1 MANGEIIGEGFASYV
16 RNQVYTREKV
26 AGKGINSEYSDSVIK
41 YNNSKTS
48 FIRLTSGVNVDG
60 SAALATQYVLGGGT
74 NFADTYA
81 GVGYN
86 NTSAYGFKSD
96 KNYGYV
102 PMPGIISAQIKS
114 LNRGSLREATVEIK
128 CHNLK
133 QFNDL
138 EKLFLR
144 LKYSV
149 LLEWGHTC
157 YFKDENNFVENPNH
171 NLSNYFLSPN
181 TTKDILAKIEKERE
195 ASHGNYDA
203 FFGFVKNYTW
213 TLREDGGYDIS
224 LNLIAAGDVIE
235 SLKINTNFPKNDNP
249 AGIDEA
255 NQEYNLPTYYKAR
268 YSSTL
273 NRILDFL
280 ASQVNTSVA
289 GAGKTFN
296 AIGGKDSSADPLK
309 IASSTGLKS
318 NFTRN
323 GSSFFTEQEAAGVQF
338 SYLTNGWGG
347 PSQTAESGTFTA
359 DQYYIKLGE
368 LLKIMESFL
377 LLYDT
382 SKGSNNERPPQFFID
397 YDYNKNL
404 CFTTPHQA
412 SNNPKICL
420 IDPSTKVSSGQ
431 NSNGGGGASVIPG
444 GVQKAYLS
452 FNVDTRGSGG
462 VVITEYQD
470 ADETPGSGYGWIND
484 GGSDL
489 YINDSNTTITPLPN
503 TPTTIKENQSWQ
515 PLWNNTPGNSFEVWK
530 NKIKTVDNTG
540 QSLDALGNNATPK
553 FEQLLGSPVFR
564 KYITGASYVFRG
576 ILDGTNANINNYVDI
591 PFKADDWYLTNVT
604 LTPKPLRIRS
614 DIAPLYNSDP
624 TKVIVI
630 NFSRKVDFKQI
641 FDYNPYDTSAFPDNN
656 FNDITTM
663 YWKPDK
669 YIKGDRGFDLKFYT
683 LKNIIGDDLD
693 GTYNWDKTRFNYG
706 AAMEYEGYG
715 AEEAAWKNL
724 FDNQLKI
731 NSDEY
736 QILFFPIDD
745 WKEDTR
751 PIQQLTWEFSKYT
764 DGNFNPANFNQTPG
778 QVFTDIKDLFR
789 EGVASEWAGKFMHV
803 LVNLNFISETIQNNL
818 DEEGNISVY
827 DFLVAIMQGIQ
838 DSLGNINN
846 FEVIYNESTN
856 ALRIIDNTMI
866 PGINGDEITV
876 FNTHL
881 LNPNVGSFVN
891 NVSIKSELSNK
902 FATMVSVGAQANG
915 NVVGSNST
923 MLSKW
928 NDGYKDRHVESK
940 ANENLPTNQPS
951 PESIYQQN
959 LLAFNQFLA
968 KTHKCFVTDND
979 ISSASKIMDDILKY
993 EVGRYTNNDSIKGIG
1008 FIPINLQLDIEGL
1021 SGIKIYQS
1029 YTIDDTLLPPS
1040 YKNKIQFIA
1049 KGVSHKI
1056 DSNGWTTSLESIVG
1070 PKQSG
1075 TVTKPPKKASWKE
1088 VEVTGNIVTANNS
1101 GNSNSKFSASSLNLK
1116 GPELEPIKSVIV
1128 KGESGGDYESIFP
1141 STRYISEFGVSI
1153 LTQTIQQVADN
1164 TKNRYYYGKD
1174 KKKSVSS
1181 RAVGKY
1187 QVLGE
1192 NLLKI
1197 AKDAGLSPT
1206 DLYNEANQEKIGLQ
1220 FILNNRKQLA
1230 AYILGTNDGDKLQL
1244 EKAVTDTGQCWTSKP
1259 TIKNKSGTVQ
1269 GNVDID
1275 GDASGRKGW
1284 AVSGI
1289 NSGLKDINVATVV
1302 RALIRSRIQTS
1313 NKRPLYIPAY
1323 LLPEFP

>member
-86 NTSAYGFKSD
+86 DTSAYGFKSD

-171 NLSNYFLSPN
+171 NLSNYFLSPH

-431 NSNGGGGASVIPG
+431 NSNGGGGASILPG

-452 FNVDTRGSGG
+452 FLIDPNNVGG
-462 VVITEYQD
+462 VVTTEFQG
-470 ADETPGSGYGWIND
+470 ANKLFSSGYGWINA

-489 YINDSNTTITPLPN
+489 YINEETTITSLPN

-515 PLWNNTPGNSFEVWK
+515 PLWNNIPGNSFEVWK
-530 NKIKTVDNTG
+530 AKIKTVDG
-540 QSLDALGNNATPK
+540 GLSLDTLGNSATPNP
-553 FEQLLGSPVFR
+553 QTLPPSTQR
-564 KYITGASYVFRG
+564 NYITNASYVFKG
-576 ILDGTNANINNYVDI
+576 IIDGTKTNINTYIDV
-591 PFKADDWYLTNVT
+591 PFKADDYYLTNVT
-604 LTPKPLRIRS
+604 LTPKPLRIRP
-614 DIAPLYNSDP
+614 DIEALYKSDP

-630 NFSRKVDFKQI
+630 NFDRQNTQFEDVFSHNP
-641 FDYNPYDTSAFPDNN
+641 FDSKYFPDNN
-656 FNDITTM
+656 YNDITSM
-663 YWKPDK
+663 YWTPEK
-669 YIKGDRGFDLKFYT
+669 YIKNNSGYDLQFFT
-683 LKNIIGDDLD
+683 LYNIIGDSLD
-693 GTYNWDKTRFNYG
+693 GSYNWDKTKFSYG
-706 AAMEYEGYG
+706 AAMEWEGVNADK
-715 AEEAAWKNL
+715 AEWKDL
-724 FDNQLKI
+724 FDNKLKI
-731 NSDEY
+731 NADEY
-736 QILFFPIDD
+736 QILFFSINE
-745 WKEDTR
+745 WKREER

-764 DGNFNPANFNQTPG
+764 DGSFNPANFNQTPG

-928 NDGYKDRHVESK
+928 NDGYRDRHVESK
-940 ANENLPTNQPS
+940 ANENLPTNQPT
-951 PESIYQQN
+951 PEAIYSQN

-993 EVGRYTNNDSIKGIG
+993 EVGRYTNDDSIKGIG

-1088 VEVTGNIVTANNS
+1088 VEVTGNIITPNNS
-1101 GNSNSKFSASSLNLK
+1101 SNSNSNSPTSPLDLK
-1116 GPELEPIKSVIV
+1116 GPELDPIKSVIV
-1128 KGESGGDYESIFP
+1128 KGESGGDYEAIFP
-1141 STRYISEFGVSI
+1141 STRYITVFGASI
-1153 LTQTIQQVADN
+1153 LTQTIEQVSNN
-1164 TKNRYYYGKD
+1164 TKDRFYYGKD

-1197 AKDAGLSPT
+1197 AKDAGLKPT

-1220 FILNNRKQLA
+1220 FILNNRKKLA
-1230 AYILGTNDGDKLQL
+1230 AYVTGTNSGTKEDL

-1259 TIKNKSGTVQ
+1259 TIKNVKGTIQ

-1289 NSGLKDINVATVV
+1289 NSGLKDISVATVV

-1313 NKRPLYIPAY
+1313 GKKPYIPAY
-1323 LLPEFP
+1323 LLSEFP

>member
-16 RNQVYTREKV
+16 RNQVYTREKI
-26 AGKGINSEYSDSVIK
+26 AGKGINSEYSNDVIK

-81 GVGYN
+81 GVGYD

-171 NLSNYFLSPN
+171 NLSNYFLSPH
-181 TTKDILAKIEKERE
+181 TTQAIITKIEAERE
-195 ASHGNYDA
+195 ASRGNYDA

-213 TLREDGGYDIS
+213 TLRADGGYDITI
-224 LNLIAAGDVIE
+224 NLIAAGDVIE
-235 SLKINTNFPKNDNP
+235 SLKLNTNFPKNDNP

-255 NQEYNLPTYYKAR
+255 NQEYNLPAYYKAR

-280 ASQVNTSVA
+280 ATQVNTSVL

-309 IASSTGLKS
+309 IASSTGLKA

-323 GSSFFTEQEAAGVQF
+323 SGTSFTEQEAAGIQF

-382 SKGSNNERPPQFFID
+382 SKGSDNERPPQFFID

-420 IDPSTKVSSGQ
+420 IDPSTKVASGQ
-431 NSNGGGGASVIPG
+431 NSNGGGGASVSPG

-452 FNVDTRGSGG
+452 MLIDPNGPG
-462 VVITEYQD
+462 VVNTIYP
-470 ADETPGSGYGWIND
+470 ADNEKVGSGYGWINS
-484 GGSDL
+484 GNWSDL
-489 YINDSNTTITPLPN
+489 YTVEDPTIYPVAN

-515 PLWNNTPGNSFEVWK
+515 LLWNNISGNSFEVWK
-530 NKIKTVDNTG
+530 NKIKTVDGGPPLTDVAKSKPIPLAFKNKPFRDY
-540 QSLDALGNNATPK
+540 LDN
-553 FEQLLGSPVFR
+553 
-564 KYITGASYVFRG
+564 YVLKG
-576 ILDGTNANINNYVDI
+576 ILDGTSANMNTYIDI
-591 PFKADDWYLTNVT
+591 PFKADDYYLTNVT
-604 LTPKPLRIRS
+604 LTPVPLRIRP
-614 DIAPLYNSDP
+614 DIDALYKSDP

-630 NFSRKVDFKQI
+630 NFDHTIGLAEI
-641 FDYNPYDTSAFPDNN
+641 FNHSPYDPQAFPDNN
-656 FNDITTM
+656 YNDITSM
-663 YWKPDK
+663 YWTPEKWVK
-669 YIKGDRGFDLKFYT
+669 NGYGFDLQFYT
-683 LKNIIGDDLD
+683 LYNLAGESINWTGKDKN
-693 GTYNWDKTRFNYG
+693 KFNLG
-706 AAMEYEGYG
+706 AAKAWEGNG
-715 AEEAAWKNL
+715 FDSAWDDFFSNK
-724 FDNQLKI
+724 LKI
-731 NSDEY
+731 NPDEY
-736 QILFFPIDD
+736 QILFFDINA
-745 WKEDTR
+745 WKNESY
-751 PIQQLTWEFSKYT
+751 PLQKLTWEFSKYT
-764 DGNFNPANFNQTPG
+764 SGVFDPSQFNQTPG

-789 EGVASEWAGKFMHV
+789 EGVASDWAGRFMHV

-838 DSLGNINN
+838 DSLGNINS

-856 ALRIIDNTMI
+856 ALRIIDNTII
-866 PGINGDEITV
+866 PGVNGEEITV

-915 NVVGSNST
+915 NVIGSNST

-928 NDGYKDRHVESK
+928 NVGYIDRHVESK
-940 ANENLPTNQPS
+940 ANTNLPTNQPT
-951 PESIYQQN
+951 PEAIYQQN

-968 KTHKCFVTDND
+968 KTHKCYVTDND
-979 ISSASKIMDDILKY
+979 ISSVGKIMDDILKY
-993 EVGRYTNNDSIKGIG
+993 EVGRYTNTDKIKGIG

-1021 SGIKIYQS
+1021 SGIKMYQS

-1056 DSNGWTTSLESIVG
+1056 DSNGWTTTLESIVG

-1075 TVTKPPKKASWKE
+1075 VNTNPPDKASWKE
-1088 VEVTGNIVTANNS
+1088 IEVAGNIVSANNS
-1101 GNSNSKFSASSLNLK
+1101 SNSTSPANGSTTTDSTTLGFDKFIKGAEIAKRLVNDLGLSNLQAAAIVGNFIAESSLVPDRIQGSGIKKGLLK
-1116 GPELEPIKSVIV
+1116 VDGSTGYGYAQWTYITLQQELAVYAQS
-1128 KGESGGDYESIFP
+1128 KGVDYTTTP
-1141 STRYISEFGVSI
+1141 
-1153 LTQTIQQVADN
+1153 LTDEINYGFFIQQIKESKRAILLSDLKSSTDIRTATELILKKYERPADQSAAALDKRTN
-1164 TKNRYYYGKD
+1164 NANEVLKNM
-1174 KKKSVSS
+1174 
-1181 RAVGKY
+1181 
-1187 QVLGE
+1187 
-1192 NLLKI
+1192 
-1197 AKDAGLSPT
+1197 
-1206 DLYNEANQEKIGLQ
+1206 
-1220 FILNNRKQLA
+1220 
-1230 AYILGTNDGDKLQL
+1230 
-1244 EKAVTDTGQCWTSKP
+1244 
-1259 TIKNKSGTVQ
+1259 
-1269 GNVDID
+1269 
-1275 GDASGRKGW
+1275 
-1284 AVSGI
+1284 
-1289 NSGLKDINVATVV
+1289 
-1302 RALIRSRIQTS
+1302 
-1313 NKRPLYIPAY
+1313 
-1323 LLPEFP
+1323 

>member
-16 RNQVYTREKV
+16 RNQVYTREKI
-26 AGKGINSEYSDSVIK
+26 AGKGINSEYSNDVIK

-81 GVGYN
+81 GVGYD

-171 NLSNYFLSPN
+171 NLSNYFLSPH
-181 TTKDILAKIEKERE
+181 TTQAIITKIEAERE
-195 ASHGNYDA
+195 ASRGNYDA

-213 TLREDGGYDIS
+213 TLRADGGYDITI
-224 LNLIAAGDVIE
+224 NLIAAGDVIE
-235 SLKINTNFPKNDNP
+235 SLKLNTNFPKNDNP

-255 NQEYNLPTYYKAR
+255 NQEYNLPAYYKAR

-280 ASQVNTSVA
+280 ATQVNTSVL

-309 IASSTGLKS
+309 IASSTGLKA

-323 GSSFFTEQEAAGVQF
+323 SGTSFTEQEAAGIQF

-382 SKGSNNERPPQFFID
+382 SKGSDNERPPQFFID

-420 IDPSTKVSSGQ
+420 IDPSTKVASGQ
-431 NSNGGGGASVIPG
+431 NSNGGGGASVSPG

-452 FNVDTRGSGG
+452 FLIDPRGSGG

-470 ADETPGSGYGWIND
+470 ANEKIGSGYGWIND

-489 YINDSNTTITPLPN
+489 YINDSSTAITSLPN

-515 PLWNNTPGNSFEVWK
+515 PLWNTTPGNSFEVWK
-530 NKIKTVDNTG
+530 NKIKTVDG
-540 QSLDALGNNATPK
+540 GPSLDVLGNNTTPTPL
-553 FEQLLGSPVFR
+553 QLLGSPVFR
-564 KYITGASYVFRG
+564 KYITNASYVFKS
-576 ILDGTNANINNYVDI
+576 ILEGTNTNINNYVDV
-591 PFKADDWYLTNVT
+591 PFKADDYYLTNVT
-604 LTPKPLRIRS
+604 LTPKPLRVRS
-614 DIAPLYNSDP
+614 DIAALYNSDP

-630 NFSRKVDFKQI
+630 NFNRDKTGFDDI
-641 FDYNPYDTSAFPDNN
+641 FSHNPYDPTYFPDNDYN
-656 FNDITTM
+656 NITSM
-663 YWKPDK
+663 YWTPEK
-669 YIKGDRGFDLKFYT
+669 YIKNNSGYDIQFYT
-683 LKNIIGDDLD
+683 LYNIIGDSLD
-693 GTYNWDKTRFNYG
+693 GEYAWDKTKFNYG
-706 AAMEYEGYG
+706 AAMEFEGIN
-715 AEEAAWKNL
+715 ADAAQWKDL
-724 FDNQLKI
+724 FDNKLKI
-731 NSDEY
+731 NADEY
-736 QILFFPIDD
+736 QILFFSINE
-745 WKEDTR
+745 WKREER
-751 PIQQLTWEFSKYT
+751 PIQQLTWEFTKYT
-764 DGNFNPANFNQTPG
+764 SGIFDPSQFNQTPG

-789 EGVASEWAGKFMHV
+789 EGVASDWAGRFMHV

-838 DSLGNINN
+838 DSLGNINS

-856 ALRIIDNTMI
+856 ALRIIDNTII
-866 PGINGDEITV
+866 PGVNGEEITV

-928 NDGYKDRHVESK
+928 NVGYIDRHVESK
-940 ANENLPTNQPS
+940 ANTNLPTNQPT
-951 PESIYQQN
+951 PEAIYQQN

-979 ISSASKIMDDILKY
+979 ISSVGKIMDDILKY
-993 EVGRYTNNDSIKGIG
+993 EVGRYTNTDKIKGIG

-1021 SGIKIYQS
+1021 SGIKMYQS

-1056 DSNGWTTSLESIVG
+1056 DSNGWTTTLESIVG

-1075 TVTKPPKKASWKE
+1075 VNTNPPDKASWKE
-1088 VEVTGNIVTANNS
+1088 IEVAGNIVSANNS
-1101 GNSNSKFSASSLNLK
+1101 SNSTQDSNNGGDCVAGPLADQSLAVPDTFKDKDTGIKAGIKLNNIKSDNQKYIWEEYL
-1116 GPELEPIKSVIV
+1116 PELEKISGLS
-1128 KGESGGDYESIFP
+1128 KGLKLLMTAQAIHEGYHPGTRAYTNKNPGNIGNTDSGANKDLGTLKGGIQAQIDYIGE
-1141 STRYISEFGVSI
+1141 
-1153 LTQTIQQVADN
+1153 AAN
-1164 TKNRYYYGKD
+1164 
-1174 KKKSVSS
+1174 SS
-1181 RAVGKY
+1181 RKKGHHSFRKYDQKSYYSPELKKCVPGFSFEYVGELGQY
-1187 QVLGE
+1187 IRIYATGPRLTNSYLEFVLGFF
-1192 NLLKI
+1192 K
-1197 AKDAGLSPT
+1197 
-1206 DLYNEANQEKIGLQ
+1206 YNGVN
-1220 FILNNRKQLA
+1220 
-1230 AYILGTNDGDKLQL
+1230 
-1244 EKAVTDTGQCWTSKP
+1244 
-1259 TIKNKSGTVQ
+1259 
-1269 GNVDID
+1269 
-1275 GDASGRKGW
+1275 
-1284 AVSGI
+1284 I
-1289 NSGLKDINVATVV
+1289 NYNTTLKDIIAIN
-1302 RALIRSRIQTS
+1302 
-1313 NKRPLYIPAY
+1313 
-1323 LLPEFP
+1323 